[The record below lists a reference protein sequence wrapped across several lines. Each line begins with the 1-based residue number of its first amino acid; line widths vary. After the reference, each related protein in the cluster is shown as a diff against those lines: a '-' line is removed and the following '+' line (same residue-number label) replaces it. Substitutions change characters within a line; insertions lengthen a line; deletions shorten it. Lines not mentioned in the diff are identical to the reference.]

1 MLQPIAFV
9 HGAIPRFTE
18 FEYSTLHS
26 FSVYSDDQR
35 DKWVCRFTLL
45 LPIERV
51 TTAVAVAVATAM
63 PAPAVAAVI
72 LARYLALNPR
82 EPSTEV
88 FARLSSL
95 AARLITKIGR
105 MARIDI
111 SSAVPVWPAM

>member
-51 TTAVAVAVATAM
+51 TTTVAAAVAVAM